1 MTINWIDIFA
11 KTIYETWRIGWWI
24 WTAIAVIILLQ
35 LITAIFKWMKL
46 SKSGIKEIDTM
57 SGDLFEKFLLTLFFK
72 LGYKVQLV
80 GSHAGDYGTDLIIE
94 RDGIRTA
101 VQAKRWKGV
110 VGIKAV
116 QEVYGSLKLRN
127 CAKALIVTNN
137 LFTRQARELARANGV
152 ELWDRNILAN
162 KILESKNLKITNS
175 V

>member
-1 MTINWIDIFA
+1 MTINWVEIITKSIA
-11 KTIYETWRIGWWI
+11 EAWRIGWWI

-35 LITAIFKWMKL
+35 LITAIFIWIKL
-46 SKSGIKEIDTM
+46 SKSGIREVDTM
-57 SGDLFEKFLLTLFFK
+57 SGDVFENYLLTLFFK

-94 RDGIRTA
+94 KDGVRTA

-127 CAKALIVTNN
+127 CTKALIVTNN
-137 LFTRQARELARANGV
+137 FFTRQAQELARANGV
-152 ELWDRNILAN
+152 ELWDRYILVN
-162 KILESKNLKITNS
+162 KILESRN
-175 V
+175 

>member
-1 MTINWIDIFA
+1 MTINWVEIISKSIA
-11 KTIYETWRIGWWI
+11 EAWRIGWWI

-35 LITAIFKWMKL
+35 LIAAIFKWIKL
-46 SKSGIKEIDTM
+46 SKSGIKEIDSM

-94 RDGIRTA
+94 RDGVRTA

-137 LFTRQARELARANGV
+137 FFTRQAQELARANGV
-152 ELWDRNILAN
+152 ELWDRSTLVN
-162 KILESKNLKITNS
+162 KILESRSNEKKT
-175 V
+175 

>member
-1 MTINWIDIFA
+1 MLI
-11 KTIYETWRIGWWI
+11 KTIAEAWRIGWWI

-35 LITAIFKWMKL
+35 LIVAIFKWIKL
-46 SKSGIKEIDTM
+46 SKSGIREVDTM
-57 SGDLFEKFLLTLFFK
+57 SGDVFEKFLLTLFFK
-72 LGYKVQLV
+72 LGYKVQFV

-94 RDGIRTA
+94 KEGVRTA

-137 LFTRQARELARANGV
+137 YFTRQAKELAKANVV
-152 ELWDRNILAN
+152 ELWDRDMLVN
-162 KILESKNLKITNS
+162 KMLSIKQQY
-175 V
+175 